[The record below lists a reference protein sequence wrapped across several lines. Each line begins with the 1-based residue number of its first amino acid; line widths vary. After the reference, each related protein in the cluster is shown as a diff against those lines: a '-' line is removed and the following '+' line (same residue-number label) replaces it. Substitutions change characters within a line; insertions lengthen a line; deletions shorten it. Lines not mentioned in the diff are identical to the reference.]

1 MDSNP
6 ILNAI
11 DITMK
16 KICLLLLVILNSN
29 FSFAKEG
36 MWFPQLLKE
45 LNESEMKSLG
55 MQINAEDI
63 FNVNKSSI
71 KDAVVQFGGGCTGEV
86 ISDRGLLITNH
97 HCGFSQIQ
105 SLSTIEKNYLQN
117 GYWSATDAEEIP
129 CPGLTVTFVRDIID
143 VSKIVLKDINDE
155 MTEENRTAL
164 IKSRADSIEKINSDK
179 KSKKSFVRSFF
190 AGNEY
195 YLFITEVFKDIRFVG
210 APPQSIGNFGGE
222 TDNWVWP
229 RHTGDFSLFRIY
241 ADKNNLA
248 ADYSKDNVPYKSL
261 RSLEINISAVKE
273 NDFAMIYGFPGRTNE
288 YATSSAID
296 IIMNQTDPNK
306 VIIREKRLE
315 IWKQDMRDNDT
326 VRLKYAAKFR
336 TLANYYKKW
345 QGEAMGLKRFNAVAI
360 KENYEMEMNG
370 KSGGKIKP
378 ILDSIKLYNSQIKS
392 LSFISDYYSESLYGI
407 ELVNLALKFVKLENY
422 SKTDTISDSLLM
434 TEVARLKIDLIS
446 FYKNYSAKTDK
457 KICAAM
463 LKISDQ
469 NIPASYQPSAL
480 IDINSESDILK
491 YTDKL
496 YSSFL
501 IDTSKVFLWLNNY
514 SKKSIRKIQKDPA
527 YIFAKEVADI
537 TQRMSKPM
545 SEINAKLNKLQRQ
558 YLAMLRSTDS
568 SKKFYPDANSTLRIA
583 YGKIQSVVPADGK
596 YYNYFTTTDGILEK
610 SNSINPEYS
619 IPEKL
624 ATLIKNKDYGN
635 YAVNGT
641 VPVAFLAS
649 LHSTGG
655 NSGSPVL
662 NAKGQLIGINF
673 DGLWEGIMTD
683 LYYDEK
689 YCRNISMD
697 MHYFLFIVDKFGN
710 ANRLIQE
717 MKIVSN

>member
-1 MDSNP
+1 MDSFP
-6 ILNAI
+6 IVNAI
-11 DITMK
+11 DSTMK
-16 KICLLLLVILNSN
+16 KICFLLFVILNSN
-29 FSFAKEG
+29 FSFAREG

-55 MQINAEDI
+55 MQISAEDI
-63 FNVNKSSI
+63 FNANKSSI
-71 KDAVVQFGGGCTGEV
+71 KDAVVQFGGGCTGEI

-105 SLSTIEKNYLQN
+105 SLSTIEKNYLQI
-117 GYWSATDAEEIP
+117 GYWSTTDAEEIP

-143 VSKIVLKDINDE
+143 VSKIVLKDIVEE
-155 MTEENRTAL
+155 MPEENRTAL
-164 IKSRADSIEKINSDK
+164 IKLRTDSIEKNNTDK
-179 KSKKSFVRSFF
+179 KSKKSFVRSSF
-190 AGNEY
+190 AGSEY

-210 APPQSIGNFGGE
+210 APPQSVGNFGGE

-248 ADYSKDNVPYKSL
+248 TDYSKDNVPYKPL
-261 RSLEINISAVKE
+261 RSLEINISRINE

-288 YATSSAID
+288 YATSSAVD

-306 VIIREKRLE
+306 VNIREERLE

-360 KENYEMEMNG
+360 KKSYEMEMIG

-378 ILDSIKLYNSQIKS
+378 ILDSIDLYNSQIKS
-392 LSFISDYYSESLYGI
+392 FSFISDYYSESLYGI
-407 ELVNLALKFVKLENY
+407 ELVNLALKFIKLENY
-422 SKTDTISDSLLM
+422 SKSDTISDSM
-434 TEVARLKIDLIS
+434 VIIEVARLKIDLNN

-463 LKISDQ
+463 LKISDE
-469 NIPASYQPSAL
+469 NIPVSYQPSEL
-480 IDINSESDILK
+480 MDINSEPDILK
-491 YTDKL
+491 CTDKL

-501 IDTSKVFLWLNNY
+501 IDSSNVFSWLNNY
-514 SKKSIRKIQKDPA
+514 SKKSIRKLEKDPA
-527 YIFAKEVADI
+527 YNFAKEVYQV
-537 TQRMSKPM
+537 TQQISKPM
-545 SEINAKLNKLQRQ
+545 SEINGKLNKLQRQ
-558 YLAMLRSTDS
+558 YLAKLRQTDL
-568 SKKFYPDANSTLRIA
+568 SKSFYPDANSTLRVA
-583 YGKIQSVVPADGK
+583 YGKIQSVTPADGMF
-596 YYNYFTTTDGILEK
+596 YNYFTTTDGILEK
-610 SNSINPEYS
+610 SNSVNPEYN

-649 LHSTGG
+649 IHTTGG

-662 NAKGQLIGINF
+662 NSKGQLIGINF

-717 MKIVSN
+717 MKIVKN